1 MNGRTMLKER
11 EMRDTVRERYMLA
24 GKIQSASFELME
36 ARDQLDYA
44 KSIPLRVLQ
53 GRLMA
58 IVEQIDTVLRQ
69 LVPYPEIETE

>member
-1 MNGRTMLKER
+1 
-11 EMRDTVRERYMLA
+11 MRDTPRNRYMLA

-36 ARDQLDYA
+36 ARDELDYT

-58 IVEQIDTVLRQ
+58 IVEQIDTVLGQ
-69 LVPYPEIETE
+69 LVPHPEIEE